1 MNEKAHS
8 MTQTFDFLF
17 SESSLSALASF
28 PFFFVGLATS
38 ELFVAAALSATDC
51 RFPESSTIS
60 MSPAD
65 ISCIEGVGLIAL
77 SGTSGGLVEV
87 VDVSAGFAVNE
98 LCKEVDSIG

>member
-1 MNEKAHS
+1 
-8 MTQTFDFLF
+8 
-17 SESSLSALASF
+17 
-28 PFFFVGLATS
+28 
-38 ELFVAAALSATDC
+38 
-51 RFPESSTIS
+51 

-98 LCKEVDSIG
+98 LCKEVDSIGCRGFVERSD